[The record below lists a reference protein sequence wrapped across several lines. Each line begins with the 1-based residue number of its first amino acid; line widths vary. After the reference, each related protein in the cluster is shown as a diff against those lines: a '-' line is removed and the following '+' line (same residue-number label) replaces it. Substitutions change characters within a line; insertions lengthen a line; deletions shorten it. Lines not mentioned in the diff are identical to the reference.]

1 MAIWIDTDMG
11 FDDIAAVLCVTH
23 AGLKIDGMSLVAG
36 NCPLPQVCS
45 NAAAAASLFN
55 WQFPIHAGRAC
66 PVLGRLETAERIMG
80 PTGMLTAG
88 QSLPSATLKPD
99 IPAFDALCNWL
110 QAPTAPGD
118 ERHIL
123 ALGPLG
129 NIAALILARPELA
142 AKIDRITWMGGAVS
156 LGNHTPSAEYNAFA
170 DPEALSIVLAHNVP
184 LRMVDLDLCRQVIA
198 TPQDVVAIRKARG
211 KNAPLLA
218 DLIQG
223 YINIGLSRGRQG
235 MAIFDPC
242 AAIAVTN
249 DDVITFAPARIDID
263 LNTGPSRG
271 RTIVDPR
278 PAAIKNAEYAVG
290 VDAVTARE
298 MIFAALQAEAEKE

>member
-1 MAIWIDTDMG
+1 MTIWVDTDMG

-36 NCPLPQVCS
+36 NCPLPQVAS
-45 NAAAAASLFN
+45 NAAAAAALFN
-55 WQFPIHAGRAC
+55 WQFPIHAGRARS
-66 PVLGRLETAERIMG
+66 VLGELETAERIMG

-88 QSLPSATLKPD
+88 QSLPPATLNPG
-99 IPAFDALCNWL
+99 IPAFEALCNWL
-110 QAPTAPGD
+110 ECPIAPGD

-129 NIAALILARPELA
+129 NIAALVLARPELA
-142 AKIDRITWMGGAVS
+142 AKIDRLTWMGGAVS

-170 DPEALSIVLAHNVP
+170 DPEALAITLAHKVP
-184 LRMVDLDLCRQVIA
+184 LRMVDLDLCRQVVA
-198 TPQDVVAIRKARG
+198 APQDVVAIRKAGG
-211 KNAPLLA
+211 KNAALLA
-218 DLIQG
+218 DLIEG
-223 YINIGLSRGRQG
+223 YINIALSRGRQA

-242 AAIAVTN
+242 AAIAVAC
-249 DDVITFAPARIDID
+249 DDVVAFAPAHITVD

-278 PAAIKNAEYAVG
+278 PAAVKNAEYAVR

-298 MIFAALQAEAEKE
+298 MIFAALQAEAEK